1 MTPSASIDQ
10 VARALL
16 SQRGDSLPPTLTL
29 LPGGRNNRVWKVDDG
44 ARHYLLKQ
52 YFWSPDDPRDRL
64 GQEWAFLTFL
74 RQSGITAAPEPLAFD
89 APSRCALLEF
99 VEGTPILPE
108 EVTADYVHQAS
119 QFFLEIQEHRHCED
133 ARLLPNVSEACFSL
147 AEHLR
152 VTEGRMSRLRQISPS
167 DWPEAAAFARSELPP
182 AWTELDKKIRSLP
195 QASLEAVLLDDE
207 RCLSP
212 SDFGFHNALRT
223 TSGTLRFLDF
233 EYAGWDDPAKTVAD
247 FCNQPDGLL
256 AGSLAHIFRE
266 AVCTGASLPFPE
278 RLRERVAFL
287 EPVYQIKWAC
297 ICLNG
302 FLPGGRMA
310 GRRPDA
316 QLARAREM
324 LVRAQSSL

>member
-1 MTPSASIDQ
+1 MTPSTGIDQ

-29 LPGGRNNRVWKVDDG
+29 LPGGRNNRVWKVEAD

-52 YFWSPDDPRDRL
+52 YFWSRDDPRDRL

-74 RQSGITAAPEPLAFD
+74 RQSGITAAPEPVAFD

-99 VEGTPILPE
+99 VEGTDIPPE
-108 EVTADYVHQAS
+108 DVTTEDVHQAS
-119 QFFLEIQEHRHCED
+119 QFFLAIQEHRHRED
-133 ARLLPNVSEACFSL
+133 ARRLPNVSEACFSL
-147 AEHLR
+147 TEHLR
-152 VTEGRMSRLRQISPS
+152 VTEGRMVRLQQISPS
-167 DWPEAAAFARSELPP
+167 DWPEAAAFAHSELPP
-182 AWTELDKKIRSLP
+182 AWGELVKKIRSLP
-195 QASLEAVLLDDE
+195 QSVREAVLPDDE

-212 SDFGFHNALRT
+212 SDFGFHNALRPP
-223 TSGTLRFLDF
+223 SGALRFLDF

-256 AGSLAHIFRE
+256 AMPLARIFRE
-266 AVCTGASLPFPE
+266 AACTDGPFRFPE
-278 RLRERVAFL
+278 RLLARVTLL

-310 GRRPDA
+310 GRHPGA

-324 LVRAQSSL
+324 LARAQSSL